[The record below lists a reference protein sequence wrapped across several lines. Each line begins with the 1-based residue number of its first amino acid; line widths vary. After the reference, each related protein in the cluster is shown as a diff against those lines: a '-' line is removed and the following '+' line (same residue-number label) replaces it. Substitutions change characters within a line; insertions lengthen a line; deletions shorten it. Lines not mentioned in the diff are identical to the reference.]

1 MAAQT
6 SNINVN
12 PKIFEREYLHI
23 LTRMN
28 PCGQSDI
35 IDRYV
40 EEATN
45 YETNTPLKEAR
56 DKSFQPIEHKFI
68 QILDGVLN
76 NGEVPL
82 DVAFCRLIII
92 LPYAQRCSNYS
103 AQFIGSFVYFI
114 LGSCFP
120 SLRQKIDLN
129 PQSKVVRYLIET
141 YFPNLNDTRCIKF
154 KYAGHKSTRAILSA
168 LEEYMIT
175 SVASIICD
183 YVQYPHHE
191 FIHFMNNFV
200 WHLPLYRDLHQCVA
214 ESINFMH
221 RFDESTDTTHG
232 HFLSRL
238 LISDYFTDHQDERL
252 KYEAHRMALMKT
264 GDDVTWYLNEIPNKS
279 IRCYVNPRLF
289 VELFEFAVHNP
300 WQVLRDAVV
309 NHSLSIF
316 FNGNE
321 EEKDVVQ
328 SHDEMNQMIAN
339 VPYIFENIID
349 VYFDTNDMALVRNVW
364 YQFRNFRS
372 YFTRRARGR

>member
-6 SNINVN
+6 SNVNVN
-12 PKIFEREYLHI
+12 PKTVEAEYLHI

-92 LPYAQRCSNYS
+92 LPYAQRWSTYS
-103 AQFIGSFVYFI
+103 TEFIGVFLYFI

-120 SLRQKIDLN
+120 SLRQKIKLN
-129 PQSKVVRYLIET
+129 HETDSYQRCQVPRYLMET
-141 YFPNLNDTRCIKF
+141 YFANLNDTRCIKF
-154 KYAGHKSTRAILSA
+154 KYAGHKSTRAISSV
-168 LEEYMIT
+168 LEQYITTTTNYGDT

-252 KYEAHRMALMKT
+252 KYEALKWR
-264 GDDVTWYLNEIPNKS
+264 W
-279 IRCYVNPRLF
+279 
-289 VELFEFAVHNP
+289 
-300 WQVLRDAVV
+300 
-309 NHSLSIF
+309 
-316 FNGNE
+316 
-321 EEKDVVQ
+321 
-328 SHDEMNQMIAN
+328 
-339 VPYIFENIID
+339 
-349 VYFDTNDMALVRNVW
+349 
-364 YQFRNFRS
+364 
-372 YFTRRARGR
+372 